1 MHSSEDICNAEKSS
15 NTSAV
20 PPRSTFDVDSPQNKP
35 CMQEFLEP
43 TCLSRWIPSHHLRLK
58 SVRVRCQAHVPRHL
72 KSFINHRRDKLQAF
86 RRQEKHYSTQKS
98 SFYCLPIFRTVYQ
111 SDKFSDVEIL
121 KKSKKKKI
129 FQSAVRVDTF
139 SIGSCTG
146 HDVSLRINAWENLS
160 KTKSPILFFSLA
172 AGNLG
177 VHGRGSFS
185 FLPRPSRPA
194 RVVSGSF

>member
-58 SVRVRCQAHVPRHL
+58 SVR
-72 KSFINHRRDKLQAF
+72 AF